1 VRTKKKKVNQS
12 FKSVLEESDKIKVC
26 YYIDTV
32 GNQEEEI
39 KLETITITTDSSR
52 TWLRKH
58 NKYVKGEEF
67 VKGEK
72 NPNPLSLKQAG
83 DIWRTYLP

>member
-1 VRTKKKKVNQS
+1 MRTKKKKVNQS
-12 FKSVLEESDKIKVC
+12 IKTVLKESDPKVVH
-26 YYIDTV
+26 YIDTV

-58 NKYVKGEEF
+58 NKYVKGEDF

-72 NPNPLSLKQAG
+72 NPTPLSLKHAG
-83 DIWRTYLP
+83 EIWRSYLPC